1 MFQNPRRSRQARK
14 FTKNVPKVLDL
25 KSSSEE
31 IFSENWRWVSLIF
44 NCLNNGQMANTF
56 IIIIHSC
63 VQLGNF
69 ESASNHCNKLQNA
82 DISLFKKCFLTVKK
96 R

>member
-14 FTKNVPKVLDL
+14 FTTNVPKVLEFFRRDIFRKLTLGVPDL
-25 KSSSEE
+25 
-31 IFSENWRWVSLIF
+31 
-44 NCLNNGQMANTF
+44 CLNNGQMANTF
-56 IIIIHSC
+56 IIKIHSC